1 MTGAMLMAEA
11 KMVRLLDLPVI
22 IATGYADF
30 PQGTSG
36 LVKLDKSY
44 FQSDLTRAIGKA
56 MVGRDGILQ

>member
-1 MTGAMLMAEA
+1 MTGAMLTAEA
-11 KMVRLLDLPVI
+11 KMVCSDLPVI

-56 MVGRDGILQ
+56 MAGRDGILQ